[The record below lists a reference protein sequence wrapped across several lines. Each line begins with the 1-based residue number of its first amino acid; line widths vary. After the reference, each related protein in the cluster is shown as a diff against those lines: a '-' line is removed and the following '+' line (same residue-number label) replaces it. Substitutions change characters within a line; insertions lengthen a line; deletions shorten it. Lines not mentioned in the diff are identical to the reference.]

1 MARDRCNC
9 YFSFWAIFCPFTPV
23 TCPKNQNFKKKKKY
37 LEISSFYTCVPKV
50 MIDDVRFLRNGV
62 RQTDG
67 RTDGRTEKVTHRGGC
82 PT

>member
-1 MARDRCNC
+1 
-9 YFSFWAIFCPFTPV
+9 
-23 TCPKNQNFKKKKKY
+23 
-37 LEISSFYTCVPKV
+37 

-82 PT
+82 PTQKYSTTHCSNRYLSGQHNTALEGTFASHFLTKKI